1 MIVKMIMVII
11 IVMVDN
17 YGNDNYCGNNVVMI
31 IHVRMLMVVV
41 MVVFHELALN
51 MR

>member
-1 MIVKMIMVII
+1 MIVKMIMEMI

-31 IHVRMLMVVV
+31 IHVRMVVV